1 MPHHPLHPLPLPGHL
16 FSPST
21 VAIIQLCVSNQLRF
35 VSEICPHLLH
45 SHQHVKLCEFS
56 PFPLCDPD
64 LAHAPTNLSC
74 TQEKANL
81 ARIRDNQR
89 RSRARRKEYLQE
101 LEGKFRNCELLGV
114 EASSEIQ
121 SAARRVAEENKRLRA
136 LLRARGVGDAEVDEF
151 LGRPTAEY
159 PQFPS
164 AVAALDAMLKVK
176 KPCRGETPGCSRQG
190 SEASS
195 SNTWEPGS
203 GLPLVQDVRK
213 RQEATPLVTANLST
227 DSVVTPYTQASDNGY
242 VHSGY
247 VPLDP
252 TYPTGEWAIQ
262 DGQSYDLGEE
272 LAGDGG
278 TSSCNFAASI
288 ITGMRGG
295 VKLDR
300 VKQEL
305 GCAPGVDCT
314 VDSSTLFTVMD
325 HYSGQPLGL

>member
-1 MPHHPLHPLPLPGHL
+1 MSKIPPSLPP
-16 FSPST
+16 P
-21 VAIIQLCVSNQLRF
+21 
-35 VSEICPHLLH
+35 
-45 SHQHVKLCEFS
+45 HQHVKFCEFS
-56 PFPLCDPD
+56 SLPLSGSD
-64 LAHAPTNLSC
+64 LPHALTANPPR

-151 LGRPTAEY
+151 LGRPSTEN

-164 AVAALDAMLKVK
+164 AAAALDAMLKVK
-176 KPCRGETPGCSRQG
+176 RPCRGETPGCSRQG
-190 SEASS
+190 SESS
-195 SNTWEPGS
+195 SNNTWEPGS
-203 GLPLVQDVRK
+203 GLPPAQDMRN
-213 RQEATPLVTANLST
+213 RQEAGVMVPATAIT
-227 DSVVTPYTQASDNGY
+227 DPVLTPYTQTSSDGY

-247 VPLDP
+247 LPLDS
-252 TYPTGEWAIQ
+252 TYPSGEWIVQ
-262 DGQSYDLGEE
+262 NGHSYDLGEE

-278 TSSCNFAASI
+278 TSSCNFAASV
-288 ITGMRGG
+288 ITSMRDG
-295 VKLDR
+295 VNVDR

-305 GCAPGVDCT
+305 GCTPGADCT

-325 HYSGQPLGL
+325 HYAGQSLGL